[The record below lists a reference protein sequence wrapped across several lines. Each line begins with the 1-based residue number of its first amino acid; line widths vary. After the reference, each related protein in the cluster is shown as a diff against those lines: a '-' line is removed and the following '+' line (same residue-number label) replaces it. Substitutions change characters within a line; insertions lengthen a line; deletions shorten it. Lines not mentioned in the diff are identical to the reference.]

1 MTSASSPNAPVF
13 VCVSVEDPSEHVDHF
28 GHDPAGTAAGTA
40 QAAAARSSAAPA
52 TPSAKSAPTT
62 AAVPTSGQTANYKL
76 SKTKENGS
84 RSGG

>member
-52 TPSAKSAPTT
+52 TPSAESAPT
-62 AAVPTSGQTANYKL
+62 AVPTGGQIANYKL